1 MNRLSLILA
10 LGACLAGAQAAAESP
25 SPKVSTDSRASDTG
39 ADASVSEAAG
49 AVISLLREE
58 LPGIREHLAEVEAAP
73 EFSRFR
79 RDQADIQEDLD
90 SLLDEILAVV
100 VGDLYRSKREEV
112 LARDERL
119 NALNT
124 ELADLIDQREEARP
138 SPAELSL
145 VDRTMGRQYAAGSQ
159 QDIDRQIEAVKSE
172 LRKEEA
178 ANRAVFADL
187 ARELGVR
194 YQIGISAEQA
204 RSLLYQL
211 NGSSIVEARVAYVV
225 LNDIEARLAAS
236 RSEAP
241 NDEVMRRYYGM
252 AAALRLVVVRL
263 HEAHLLRYEAE
274 WLPRLVALEANQQA
288 LIDKTGEELQSEE
301 APERRAH
308 YENNLELQLK
318 IMEVAT
324 DYRERLLRQQEAV
337 RVRLAEAQA
346 DARVAINTLQTLESA
361 KILSSEMASSTE
373 EFRALLE
380 INTSDLIPLTESDI
394 DDPYLDLS
402 RCLASS

>member
-1 MNRLSLILA
+1 LILA
-10 LGACLAGAQAAAESP
+10 LGACLAGAQAVAESP
-25 SPKVSTDSRASDTG
+25 SPASPAPVSETEAPE
-39 ADASVSEAAG
+39 AQVSEATG
-49 AVISLLREE
+49 AVISLLRGE
-58 LPGIREHLAEVEAAP
+58 LPGIRERLAEAEAAP
-73 EFSRFR
+73 EFSRFK
-79 RDQADIQEDLD
+79 RDKADIQEDLD
-90 SLLDEILAVV
+90 ALLDEILAAV

-124 ELADLIDQREEARP
+124 ELADLIDQREEAQP
-138 SPAELSL
+138 SPAELSM
-145 VDRTMGRQYAAGSQ
+145 VDRTLGRQYASGSRE
-159 QDIDRQIEAVKSE
+159 DIDRQIEAVKAE

-178 ANRAVFADL
+178 ANRAVFAGL

-194 YQIGISAEQA
+194 YQIGISADQA

-211 NGSSIVEARVAYVV
+211 NGSSIVEAKVAYVV
-225 LNDIEARLAAS
+225 LNDIEKRLAAS
-236 RSEAP
+236 RAEAP

-274 WLPRLVALEANQQA
+274 WLPRLVELEASQQA
-288 LIDKTGEELQSEE
+288 LIDKTEEEIQNEE

-308 YENNLELQLK
+308 YENNLALQRT

-324 DYRERLLRQQEAV
+324 DYRERLLRQQET
-337 RVRLAEAQA
+337 VRLRLEGARA

-361 KILSSEMASSTE
+361 KILSGEIASSSE
-373 EFRALLE
+373 EYQALLE
-380 INTSDLIPLTESDI
+380 INTSDLIPLTENDL

-402 RCLASS
+402 RRLASS